1 MKLPIPV
8 RCSSAALL
16 ITLALATSTAFA
28 SENPGSENPGIEEQ
42 SCLYYMGEDAETLAS
57 HREASA
63 AKRLGLKLGLSVRK
77 RQAAQWLRGYQLGY
91 AAAQGENVNQTS
103 EETGAALD
111 AFCAN
116 NRDSTLLDAAGE
128 LVAAVD

>member
-1 MKLPIPV
+1 
-8 RCSSAALL
+8 
-16 ITLALATSTAFA
+16 
-28 SENPGSENPGIEEQ
+28 
-42 SCLYYMGEDAETLAS
+42 MGEDAETLAS